1 VTAEAGPAGRR
12 RPSVGRTLH
21 DVVID
26 DRHGPLPAL
35 LLALTVLAGVVDAVS
50 IAGLDHVFVAA
61 QTGNF
66 VLIGLG
72 IAGIGGFS
80 VVASAVSLVSFLAGA
95 LAGSRICRYSGDH
108 RGRALRNVTV
118 FKAVLATPAV
128 LITLLSSDPFHAGV
142 RIVLT
147 ILLAVSMGSQLALI
161 RYLKVPDLMTAVM
174 TLTMTGAL
182 TDHASGP
189 RDLVLLR
196 RGMALAAF
204 AAGVIAGGLLIRL
217 VSIGAALA
225 FGLAIIVA
233 VIVASHLVSRTPAPW
248 AAPR

>member
-1 VTAEAGPAGRR
+1 
-12 RPSVGRTLH
+12 
-21 DVVID
+21 
-26 DRHGPLPAL
+26 
-35 LLALTVLAGVVDAVS
+35 
-50 IAGLDHVFVAA
+50 
-61 QTGNF
+61 
-66 VLIGLG
+66 
-72 IAGIGGFS
+72 
-80 VVASAVSLVSFLAGA
+80 
-95 LAGSRICRYSGDH
+95 
-108 RGRALRNVTV
+108 V

-128 LITLLSSDPFHAGV
+128 LITLLTSDPFHAGV

-233 VIVASHLVSRTPAPW
+233 VILASHVVSRTPAPW